1 MTDVRA
7 VESDMNDH
15 TVTVEFDD
23 EKLSLDSIVQA
34 LNEAGYT
41 VPKHTQVH

>member
-1 MTDVRA
+1 MTHVRA
-7 VESDMNDH
+7 VETDMNEH
-15 TVTVEFDD
+15 TLTVEFDD
-23 EKLSLDSIVQA
+23 EKLSLDRIVQT